1 MNTDTLQKRAEA
13 VLAMP
18 AAQTLGLRFDR
29 LAPGE
34 VDLTLPYQD
43 AFSFRTGQLQAT
55 PIFAAAD

>member
-29 LAPGE
+29 FAPGE
-34 VDLTLPYQD
+34 VGIGVG
-43 AFSFRTGQLQAT
+43 A
-55 PIFAAAD
+55 